1 MKFYGL
7 EIIAD
12 NGRIEIQSLHR
23 PRQKLLFVLA
33 VIMAPLAAAA
43 AVAAGQPVGGIAA
56 LVIIGGAAVY
66 FYRGLLISSRE
77 RLEVST
83 DDVLRWVKVSGLKAE
98 RLQRPLSDIT
108 PDEHGDKFLVKVLVH
123 NAPGSKTLE
132 GFPATISI
140 FVSRGEAAGYD
151 KLFMSRTID
160 TDVEPAVEMILENL
174 PQSRKG

>member
-7 EIIAD
+7 EIITD
-12 NGRIEIQSLHR
+12 NERIAILSQPR

-33 VIMAPLAAAA
+33 VILAPLAAAA
-43 AVAAGQPVGGIAA
+43 GVAAGQAVGGIAA

-66 FYRGLLISSRE
+66 FYRALLISSRE
-77 RLEVST
+77 RLEVGA
-83 DDVLRWVKVSGLKAE
+83 DKILRWVKVSGLKAE
-98 RLQRPLSDIT
+98 RFQRPLSDIT

-132 GFPATISI
+132 GFPATLSI

-151 KLFMSRTID
+151 KVFMARTID
-160 TDVEPAVEMILENL
+160 SDVETEVEMILENL
-174 PQSRKG
+174 PRSRKG